1 MMLQWKWPQSRVPL
15 FSFAWPSWSYGSY
28 QVGPMQM
35 QQIRRARSNCYIE
48 TCRPSVVAD
57 SKKTQGKLLQKPMN
71 FKSSQRLYGQ
81 FANAWC
87 VHLCVC
93 VYHNWCY
100 VPRQFTHLP
109 TSEHNLEL
117 KKPQSCGYKLNCIAF
132 EIFPPFNSFELGS
145 QHAQVWLLIAN
156 SGQVGL
162 FRFPTHGGTP

>member
-1 MMLQWKWPQSRVPL
+1 MPL

-57 SKKTQGKLLQKPMN
+57 SKKNSREAPAETHELQVFTKVVWSICQCLVCAP
-71 FKSSQRLYGQ
+71 
-81 FANAWC
+81 
-87 VHLCVC
+87 VCVC

-117 KKPQSCGYKLNCIAF
+117 KKPQSCVYKLNCIAF

-145 QHAQVWLLIAN
+145 QHAQV
-156 SGQVGL
+156 
-162 FRFPTHGGTP
+162 